1 MYLGRLAAVERD
13 QLASDGEQIRAL
25 VHDYALAMD
34 NADTAAFSD
43 LFVADGS
50 LVVRA
55 LGREE
60 PLGVFRGPGPE
71 GVGMIARMLSELYA
85 ATLHHITTHQA
96 TIDGDTATG
105 TTYCLAYH
113 VLARDEGDVLETI
126 GVRYEEEFVRTGA
139 GWRMRERN
147 ATRLWAQT
155 TPVPV
160 RPLAVDRAAGEARRA
175 QRSAPGS

>member
-1 MYLGRLAAVERD
+1 MEGD

-34 NADTAAFSD
+34 NTDTAAFSD
-43 LFVADGS
+43 LFVTDGC

-55 LGREE
+55 LGRDE
-60 PLGVFRGPGPE
+60 PLGVFRGPGSE
-71 GVGMIARMLSELYA
+71 GVGMIARMLGELYA
-85 ATLHHITTHQA
+85 ATLHHITTHRA
-96 TIDGDTATG
+96 TIDGDAATG

-113 VLARDEGDVLETI
+113 VLAGDEGDVLETI
-126 GVRYEEEFVRTGA
+126 GVRYEEEFVRTVA

-155 TPVPV
+155 TPVPAG
-160 RPLAVDRAAGEARRA
+160 PLAVDRATGEARRA
-175 QRSAPGS
+175 QRCASGD

>member
-1 MYLGRLAAVERD
+1 MGSD
-13 QLASDGEQIRAL
+13 QLATDAEQIRAL

-34 NADTAAFSD
+34 NTDTAAFSD

-55 LGREE
+55 LGRDE
-60 PLGVFRGPGPE
+60 PLGIFRGPGPE

-85 ATLHHITTHQA
+85 ATLHNITTHQA
-96 TIDGDTATG
+96 TIDGDAATG

-113 VLARDEGDVLETI
+113 VLAGDEGDRLETI
-126 GVRYEEEFVRTGA
+126 GVRYEEEFVRTPA

-155 TPVPV
+155 TPVPAGS
-160 RPLAVDRAAGEARRA
+160 LAVDRAAGRARRA
-175 QRSAPGS
+175 QRDSSGD